1 MIRADLVIVDAAQ
14 LLTLKGPAPRLRADL
29 RDLAVIE
36 GGCLA
41 AHSGR
46 IVFAGK
52 RGEFEAEVVLED
64 GADVLDAMGRVVM
77 PGFVDAHTH
86 LPFAGSRELEFARRM
101 SGATYQEIAAE
112 GGGINATVR
121 ATRAASDE
129 ELLDI
134 MLQRM
139 DRMLL
144 EGITTC
150 EAKSGYGLT
159 VDHELRLLRLALE
172 AGARHPIDVV
182 TTLLGAHTVP
192 PEYAGRRDAYVKLVV
207 EEMIPRAAGEKLAAY
222 CDVFCESGVFSVEE
236 ARRIL
241 TAGRAAGLTPR
252 VHADQLTPGGGA
264 ELAAEVGAAS
274 ADHLDHVSD
283 EGLARMAGAGVAA
296 ILLPGASFC
305 MRQERWAP
313 ARRMVDA
320 GVAVA
325 VASDL
330 NPGTCNTMSMSLMIA
345 LACLSM
351 DLAVEEAVAATT
363 LNAAVTI
370 GRSGTIGSLEPGKR
384 ADVLVLDAPSYLHLA
399 YRPGINL
406 LHTVV
411 KDGRVVARDRRITYP
426 EAIA

>member
-1 MIRADLVIVDAAQ
+1 LIRADLVIVDAAQ
-14 LLTLKGPAPRLRADL
+14 LLTLRGPAPRLRADL
-29 RDLAVIE
+29 RDLALIE

-46 IVFAGK
+46 IVFAG
-52 RGEFEAEVVLED
+52 RRDEFEAEVVLED

-86 LPFAGSRELEFARRM
+86 LPFAGSREAEFARRM
-101 SGATYQEIAAE
+101 SGMTYQQIAAE
-112 GGGINATVR
+112 GGGISATVR

-129 ELLDI
+129 ELLDTI
-134 MLQRM
+134 LQRL

-144 EGITTC
+144 EGVTTC

-159 VDHELRLLRLALE
+159 LDDELRLLRLALE
-172 AGARHPIDVV
+172 AGQRHPIDVV

-192 PEYAGRRDAYVKLVV
+192 PEYAGRRDDYVRLVI
-207 EEMIPRAAGEKLAAY
+207 EEMIPRAAAGKLAAF
-222 CDVFCESGVFSVEE
+222 CDVFCEAGVFSADE

-241 TAGRAAGLTPR
+241 KAGRAAGLRPR
-252 VHADQLTPGGGA
+252 LHADQLTPGGGA
-264 ELAAEVGAAS
+264 ELAAEVEAAS
-274 ADHLDHVSD
+274 ADHLDHASD
-283 EGLARMAGAGVAA
+283 EGLSLMARAGVAA

-305 MRQERWAP
+305 MRQAHWAP

-320 GVAVA
+320 GVAIA
-325 VASDL
+325 VATDL
-330 NPGTCNTMSMSLMIA
+330 NPGTCNTESMSLMVA

-351 DLAVEEAVAATT
+351 NLAVEEAVAACT

-370 GRSGTIGSLEPGKR
+370 GRSGTIGSLEPGKQ
-384 ADVLVLDAPSYLHLA
+384 ADVIVLDAPSYLHLA

-406 LHTVV
+406 VHAVV
-411 KDGRVVARDRRITYP
+411 KDGRVAARERRITYP
-426 EAIA
+426 EPA